1 MNQDGTHGLRSDLLR
16 YPSMTTFDLNPIVQ
30 KLAYLRQHEHPDRKI
45 AVILDL
51 GKELPKT
58 SADSQQIECALHAL
72 FARSLEAIIASKRPF
87 GTITVRTSF
96 KRGKIQ
102 LSITDDGVA
111 GPRLSEGY
119 FARTPEAD
127 MNITTCAEIV
137 QDQDGELYAWRPSHP
152 ALTTIIM
159 DLPADVTWDTV
170 LNP

>member
-1 MNQDGTHGLRSDLLR
+1 MNQDGMHGFTSDLLS
-16 YPSMTTFDLNPIVQ
+16 YPGMTTFDLNPVVQ

-51 GKELPKT
+51 GRELPKA

-72 FARSLEAIIASKRPF
+72 FARSLDAIIESNRPY

-102 LSITDDGVA
+102 LSITDDGIS
-111 GPRLSEGY
+111 GPRRSDVFFG
-119 FARTPEAD
+119 RTAEED

-137 QDQDGELYAWRPSHP
+137 QDQDGELYAWRPSNP

-159 DLPADVTWDTV
+159 DLPVE
-170 LNP
+170 L